1 MTDQINLSISPR
13 ELNEKMHDS
22 ELPPQVIDVRPRD
35 VYQAGHIRDAVNIP
49 GGELEESMNNL
60 DKKRPIVVYCNMQH
74 PGYSSSEA
82 AAQQLRRAG
91 IQVRV
96 LEGGYPAWEQAG
108 FPVDKGDRF
117 QRFGSA

>member
-13 ELNEKMHDS
+13 ELNEEMHDS
-22 ELPPQVIDVRPRD
+22 ELPPQIIDVRPRD
-35 VYQAGHIRDAVNIP
+35 VYQAGHIRDAVNVP
-49 GGELEESMNNL
+49 GGELEEAMKNL

-74 PGYSSSEA
+74 PGNSSSEA
-82 AAQQLRRAG
+82 AAQQLRQAG
-91 IQVRV
+91 LKVRV

-108 FPVDKGDRF
+108 FSSNKGDRF